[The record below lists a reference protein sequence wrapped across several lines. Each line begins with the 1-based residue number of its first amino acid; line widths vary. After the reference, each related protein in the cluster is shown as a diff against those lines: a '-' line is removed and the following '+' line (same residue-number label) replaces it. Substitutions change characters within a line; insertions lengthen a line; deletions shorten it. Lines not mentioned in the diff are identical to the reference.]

1 MQAWGQQQ
9 LQDLGFSAERAQ
21 QLVAWARGE
30 CAAVV
35 AERPP
40 AKSLSVQ
47 MSLTPTPLAAHPGI
61 GPTGSICGDTPGV
74 LLTPPHHPTRSEG
87 FNVIEHWV
95 QIHRLHLQTH
105 PG

>member
-1 MQAWGQQQ
+1 MHDCSCLSTQLLLQGWGQQQ
-9 LQDLGFSAERAQ
+9 LQELGFLAERAQ

-30 CAAVV
+30 CSAVV

-47 MSLTPTPLAAHPGI
+47 MSLTPTPLAAHPGV

-74 LLTPPHHPTRSEG
+74 LERGHSG
-87 FNVIEHWV
+87 S
-95 QIHRLHLQTH
+95 
-105 PG
+105 